1 MYFTQKNAST
11 IDTCRL
17 VCYNILDYVCRE
29 FVRMRDIKNNTSIPE
44 TEGLF
49 IGRNAVTE
57 LIKSNRTVD
66 RIYMRGDSSDVIL
79 AKIRAKANEK
89 KIPIVD
95 TDSRKLDKLANGA
108 VHQGVIAVA
117 AETDYLTVEELME
130 LVEQKGEK
138 PFFLICDSINDPH
151 NLGALIRSANCA
163 GVNGVIIPKRRS
175 VGVNGTVAKSSAGA
189 VFAMPIARVANL
201 SNTVKT
207 LKENGVWIW
216 AVEAGGKP
224 YYEQDFRGSCALILG
239 SEGEG
244 VSEILKKESDFIA
257 GIPMYGSVNSLNVS
271 NAGAIVMFEA
281 AKQRNS

>member
-1 MYFTQKNAST
+1 
-11 IDTCRL
+11 
-17 VCYNILDYVCRE
+17 
-29 FVRMRDIKNNTSIPE
+29 MRDDKLNRFE
-44 TEGLF
+44 TAPEGLF
-49 IGRNAVTE
+49 IGRNAVME
-57 LIKSNRTVD
+57 LLRSDRTVD
-66 RIYMRGDSSDVIL
+66 RIYLRNEPTEGVI

-89 KIPIVD
+89 RVPIIE
-95 TDSRKLDKLANGA
+95 TDSRKLDKLSNGA
-108 VHQGVIAVA
+108 AHQGVIAIA
-117 AETDYLTVEELME
+117 AETDYLTVEELLE
-130 LVEQKGEK
+130 SVENKGER

-163 GVNGVIIPKRRS
+163 GVNGVIIPKRRA

-201 SNTVKT
+201 SNAVKT

-224 YYEQDFRGSCALILG
+224 YYEQDFRGACALILG

-244 VSEILKKESDFIA
+244 VSDLLKKESDFIA

-281 AKQRNS
+281 ARQRNS

>member
-1 MYFTQKNAST
+1 MKDN
-11 IDTCRL
+11 R
-17 VCYNILDYVCRE
+17 NH
-29 FVRMRDIKNNTSIPE
+29 KPE
-44 TEGLF
+44 QVPEGLF
-49 IGRNAVTE
+49 IGRNAVIE
-57 LIKSNRTVD
+57 LLRSERTVD
-66 RIYMRGDSSDVIL
+66 RIYMRGDNSEGVLGKIIAL
-79 AKIRAKANEK
+79 ANQKRV
-89 KIPIVD
+89 PIIE
-95 TDSRKLDKLANGA
+95 TDNRKLDKLADGA

-117 AETDYLTVEELME
+117 AETDYLDIEQLLQ
-130 LVEQKGEK
+130 LVADKGEK

-189 VFAMPIARVANL
+189 VFAMPIARVPNL
-201 SNTVKT
+201 ASAVKY

-224 YYEQDFRGSCALILG
+224 YYEQDFKGSCALILG

-244 VSEILKKESDFIA
+244 VSDILKKESDFIA

>member
-1 MYFTQKNAST
+1 MIWITVREGLYMKENKNFKS
-11 IDTCRL
+11 
-17 VCYNILDYVCRE
+17 E
-29 FVRMRDIKNNTSIPE
+29 QPP
-44 TEGLF
+44 EGLF
-49 IGRNAVTE
+49 IGRNAVIE
-57 LIKSNRTVD
+57 LLKSGRTVD
-66 RIYMRGDSSDVIL
+66 RVYMKHDSAEGVL
-79 AKIRAKANEK
+79 GKIVSLANEK
-89 KIPIVD
+89 RIPIIE
-95 TDSRKLDKLANGA
+95 TDNRKLDKLAEGS

-117 AETDYLTVEELME
+117 AETDYLTVDEL
-130 LVEQKGEK
+130 LSSVEKKGEK

-163 GVNGVIIPKRRS
+163 GVNGVIIPKRRA

-201 SNTVKT
+201 ANAVKT

-224 YYEQDFRGSCALILG
+224 YYEQDFKGSCALILG

-244 VSEILKKESDFIA
+244 VSDILKKESDFIA
-257 GIPMYGSVNSLNVS
+257 GIPMYGTVNSLNVS

>member
-1 MYFTQKNAST
+1 MKENKSFKQEQT
-11 IDTCRL
+11 
-17 VCYNILDYVCRE
+17 
-29 FVRMRDIKNNTSIPE
+29 P
-44 TEGLF
+44 EGLF
-49 IGRNAVTE
+49 IGRNAVIE
-57 LIKSNRTVD
+57 LLKSGRTVD
-66 RIYMRGDSSDVIL
+66 RVYIKHDPAEGVL
-79 AKIRAKANEK
+79 GKIISLANENH
-89 KIPIVD
+89 IPIIE
-95 TDSRKLDKLANGA
+95 TDNRKLDKLADGS

-117 AETDYLTVEELME
+117 AETDYLTVDELLTLAE
-130 LVEQKGEK
+130 KKGEK

-163 GVNGVIIPKRRS
+163 GVNGVIIPKRRA

-201 SNTVKT
+201 ANAVKT

-224 YYEQDFRGSCALILG
+224 YYEQDFKGSCALILG

-244 VSEILKKESDFIA
+244 VSDILKKESDFIA
-257 GIPMYGSVNSLNVS
+257 GIPMYGTVNSLNVS

>member
-1 MYFTQKNAST
+1 MKENKSFKQEQT
-11 IDTCRL
+11 
-17 VCYNILDYVCRE
+17 
-29 FVRMRDIKNNTSIPE
+29 P
-44 TEGLF
+44 EGLF
-49 IGRNAVTE
+49 IGRNAVIE
-57 LIKSNRTVD
+57 LLKSGRTVD
-66 RIYMRGDSSDVIL
+66 RVYIKHDPAEGVL
-79 AKIRAKANEK
+79 GKIISLANEK
-89 KIPIVD
+89 HIPIIE
-95 TDSRKLDKLANGA
+95 TDNRKLDKLADGS

-117 AETDYLTVEELME
+117 AETDYLTVDELLTLAE
-130 LVEQKGEK
+130 KKCEK

-163 GVNGVIIPKRRS
+163 GVNGVIIPKRRA

-201 SNTVKT
+201 ANAVKT

-224 YYEQDFRGSCALILG
+224 YYEQDFKGSCALILG

-244 VSEILKKESDFIA
+244 VSDILKKESDFIA
-257 GIPMYGSVNSLNVS
+257 GIPMYGTVNSLNVS

>member
-1 MYFTQKNAST
+1 M
-11 IDTCRL
+11 
-17 VCYNILDYVCRE
+17 RE
-29 FVRMRDIKNNTSIPE
+29 DKLNRFE
-44 TEGLF
+44 TVPEGLF
-49 IGRNAVTE
+49 IGRNAVME
-57 LIKSNRTVD
+57 LLRSDRTVD
-66 RIYMRGDSSDVIL
+66 RIYLRNEPSEGVV

-89 KIPIVD
+89 RVPIIE
-95 TDSRKLDKLANGA
+95 TDLRKLDKLANGGA
-108 VHQGVIAVA
+108 HQGVIAVA
-117 AETDYLTVEELME
+117 AETDYLTVEELLE
-130 LVEQKGEK
+130 SVDKKGEK

-163 GVNGVIIPKRRS
+163 GVNGVIIPKRRA

-201 SNTVKT
+201 SNAVKT
-207 LKENGVWIW
+207 LKDNGVWIW

-224 YYEQDFRGSCALILG
+224 YYEQDFKGSCALILG

-244 VSEILKKESDFIA
+244 VSDLLKKESDFIA
-257 GIPMYGSVNSLNVS
+257 GIPMYGTVNSLNVS